1 LYSYVGGGV
10 AVGVVWHDPGVIQRE
25 VWAGTVIVAVS
36 VAFSIFSLYSTA
48 VKRGWLRGVK
58 RYVVLLG
65 GWTVLF
71 TIQLSYLSSHYI
83 IVYGVLYNETT
94 SSFSYT
100 TVENPMWFPVLAV
113 TVSTAVV
120 AIGSFLIGLIYDY
133 YSKMARSIR
142 RVYIEA

>member
-1 LYSYVGGGV
+1 M
-10 AVGVVWHDPGVIQRE
+10 GVVWHDPGVIQGE
-25 VWAGTVIVAVS
+25 IWVGTVIVAVS

-65 GWTVLF
+65 GWILLLTF
-71 TIQLSYLSSHYI
+71 QLSYLSSRYVV
-83 IVYGVLYNETT
+83 VYGVLYDEAT
-94 SSFSYT
+94 SSFSYA
-100 TVENPMWFPVLAV
+100 TVENPMWLPVLAV

-120 AIGSFLIGLIYDY
+120 TIGSFLIGLIYDY
-133 YSKMARSIR
+133 YSKMAWSIR

>member
-1 LYSYVGGGV
+1 M
-10 AVGVVWHDPGVIQRE
+10 GVVWHDPGVIQRE

-65 GWTVLF
+65 GWIVLF

-83 IVYGVLYNETT
+83 VIYGVLYNETT
-94 SSFSYT
+94 SSFSYAV
-100 TVENPMWFPVLAV
+100 VENPMWFPVLVV

>member
-1 LYSYVGGGV
+1 M
-10 AVGVVWHDPGVIQRE
+10 GVVWHDPGVIQRE
-25 VWAGTVIVAVS
+25 IWVGTVIVAVS

-65 GWTVLF
+65 GWILLLTF
-71 TIQLSYLSSHYI
+71 QLSYLSSHYVV
-83 IVYGVLYNETT
+83 VYGVLYNETT
-94 SSFSYT
+94 SSFSYAV
-100 TVENPMWFPVLAV
+100 VENPMWFPVLVV